1 MPVNIQ
7 RSESAATAVGREL
20 CPRRRL
26 VCRWDGRGAGGSACY
41 CGAVRPG
48 GRRFP
53 ITVKMNLNITAVITA
68 VGLGVPGGLAVAG
81 VGPTTAPVGLR

>member
-1 MPVNIQ
+1 MRASTVASEAIFN
-7 RSESAATAVGREL
+7 RADSAESAATAVGREL

-48 GRRFP
+48 GRRFS
-53 ITVKMNLNITAVITA
+53 ITVKMDLKIAAAIA
-68 VGLGVPGGLAVAG
+68 AIG
-81 VGPTTAPVGLR
+81 